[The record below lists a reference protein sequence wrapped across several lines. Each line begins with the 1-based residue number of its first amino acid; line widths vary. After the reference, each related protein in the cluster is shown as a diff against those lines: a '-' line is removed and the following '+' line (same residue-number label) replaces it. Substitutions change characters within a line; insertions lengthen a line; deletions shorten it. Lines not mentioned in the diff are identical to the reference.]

1 MIDDGVDA
9 LVASALHASRHR
21 AILYVLSPYATGPSH
36 SEKAMPFTNTE
47 AAAYGLLAMYAMD
60 MYRVQEDPL
69 RPPDL
74 TPPPAPG
81 LVAAGWNILAYITG
95 KDSLLPERPPKG
107 PLPLIDQTVYYG
119 YLAQRAPGEM
129 IAVIRGT
136 DGFVEWV
143 EDAEFLPVPYAPRIA
158 LPAGLGTMLVEKGI
172 WTLYASLQLI
182 SPKGESLGPLAPAV
196 ITAAGTAGTLVT
208 AVGHSLGAA
217 LATYLTLDLA
227 RGGLG
232 ERVSACLFASP
243 QTGNQAFV
251 KLFDQTITDYGL
263 FNYLLDIVPRV
274 PPGPGYSPLPRR
286 TVIQPATAE
295 AKIRFDIGCNHHV
308 ICYCAMLDYE
318 GTMRATTPVP
328 AGEEDSATCIL
339 GPETG
344 NPSLAKQLVS
354 DFAGIVPV

>member
-1 MIDDGVDA
+1 
-9 LVASALHASRHR
+9 
-21 AILYVLSPYATGPSH
+21 
-36 SEKAMPFTNTE
+36 MPFTNTE

-69 RPPDL
+69 TPPTPDSL

-81 LVAAGWNILAYITG
+81 LVAAGWKILAYITG
-95 KDSLLPERPPKG
+95 KDSLLPKRPPKG
-107 PLPLIDQTVYYG
+107 PLPLVDQTVYYG
-119 YLAQRAPGEM
+119 YLAERASGEM
-129 IAVIRGT
+129 VAVIRGT

-143 EDAEFLPVPYAPRIA
+143 EDAEFRPVPYTPQIA
-158 LPAGLGTMLVEKGI
+158 TPAGLGTMLVERGF
-172 WTLYASLQLI
+172 WTLYASMQLI
-182 SPKGESLGPLAPAV
+182 NPEGAPLGALAPAV
-196 ITAAGTAGTLVT
+196 AAAAGAAGMVT
-208 AVGHSLGAA
+208 VVGHSLGAA
-217 LATYLTLDLA
+217 LATYLTLDLG

-251 KLFDQTITDYGL
+251 NLFDQTIKDYRL
-263 FNYLLDIVPRV
+263 FNYILDIVPRV
-274 PPGPGYSPLPRR
+274 PLGPDYSPLPRR

-295 AKIRFDIGCNHHV
+295 AKIRFDVGCNHHV

-318 GTMRATTPVP
+318 GTMKATTPVP